1 MSDSMRRF
9 NWRLFRRKGMSK
21 ERSKEE
27 KLLSKNVDD
36 IKEEVKTRGGGQDLR
51 QVAKELLPEED

>member
-1 MSDSMRRF
+1 MRRF

-21 ERSKEE
+21 ERSMEE
-27 KLLSKNVDD
+27 KLLSRNVED
-36 IKEEVKTRGGGQDLR
+36 IKEEMKTKGGGQDLK